1 MTLRATLVTDGTSD
15 VVLLPVLQ
23 WLMRQLTPEDFEIR
37 WADPRAFPERPRSLA
52 ERLIVAIQEYPC
64 QLLFVHRDAEKQEPG
79 IRYQEI
85 EAANRT
91 GRSHVCV
98 VPVRMQ
104 EAWLLHDEAALREAA
119 GRPTGTEELGLPPA
133 HASGPEESP
142 LRGCAP
148 PAARGE
154 GERRASDPGAPLTV
168 WRTSSPTGHRCERWA
183 RLPNSKQ
190 IRGPHSSSSACRQR
204 QQPESGNRG
213 SRTRVDDFV
222 RVEQV
227 ICLHRRPVRAADS
240 KSRR

>member
-52 ERLIVAIQEYPC
+52 ERLNVAIQEYPC
-64 QLLFVHRDAEKQEPG
+64 QLLFVHRDAERQDPG
-79 IRYQEI
+79 VRYREI

-133 HASGPEESP
+133 HRWDRLADPKKVLYEA
-142 LRGCAP
+142 LRFANGAK
-148 PAARGE
+148 G
-154 GERRASDPGAPLTV
+154 RRAKSFRPG
-168 WRTSSPTGHRCERWA
+168 
-183 RLPNSKQ
+183 
-190 IRGPHSSSSACRQR
+190 
-204 QQPESGNRG
+204 
-213 SRTRVDDFV
+213 
-222 RVEQV
+222 
-227 ICLHRRPVRAADS
+227 RAAHRLADIITD
-240 KSRR
+240 